1 MDGSDRAWGWIVNEH
16 PPVIGIDLGSSKVS
30 VVVGEMEEE
39 RLVVRGCGQATHDG
53 ARKGVIASLEEV
65 SQAVRVAAEE
75 AEAMASIPVE
85 VALVGIGGLPI
96 QGVPSTASVPV
107 TGRDHTVTSEDLQ
120 RALAACAQVAI
131 PEDYR
136 VLDIIPCGFALD
148 GQPGMDYPV
157 GMPGNRLD
165 ASAYVLY
172 ANRTHAETVEQAVNH
187 AAVALGRLVFEP
199 LAAGEA
205 VLTQDEKELGC
216 LLLDMGYA
224 TTDWVLFAEGAVAL
238 SGAVPIGGRHFT
250 ADLAAMLK
258 TTTAAA
264 ERSKRQI
271 GAALDREGLD
281 NAAVEVPALGGDGNQ
296 VHSAAFAAEILHER
310 ARDLFIGVHKVLVGH
325 GLDRIPRAGVV
336 LTGGASRLEG
346 LEEVAETIFGHRVRL
361 GVPRSLA
368 GLVEPVSGP
377 EWAVACGL
385 IRIHH
390 NRRNQVLTSRENRSS
405 IMAWLRNA
413 LGEFFEL
420 GGGHDRV

>member
-1 MDGSDRAWGWIVNEH
+1 MNEH
-16 PPVIGIDLGSSKVS
+16 HPVIGIDLGSSKVS
-30 VVVGEMEEE
+30 VVVGEMEDD
-39 RLVVRGCGQATHDG
+39 RLVVRGCGRATHDG
-53 ARKGVIASLEEV
+53 AKKGVIANLDEV

-75 AEAMASIPVE
+75 AEAMASLPVE
-85 VALVGIGGLPI
+85 FAQVGIGGLPI
-96 QGVPSTASVPV
+96 RGVPATASVPV
-107 TGRDHTVTSEDLQ
+107 TGRDHTVTPEDLE
-120 RALAACAQVAI
+120 RALAACAQVSI

-136 VLDIIPCGFALD
+136 VLDIISCGFALD
-148 GQPGMDYPV
+148 GQAGMDYPV
-157 GMPGNRLD
+157 GMPGTRLD
-165 ASAYVLY
+165 ATAYVLY

-187 AAVALGRLVFEP
+187 AAVALGRLAFEP
-199 LAAGEA
+199 LAAAEA
-205 VLTQDEKELGC
+205 VLTRDERELGC

-224 TTDWVLFAEGAVAL
+224 TTDWVLFGEGVVAL
-238 SGAVPIGGRHFT
+238 SGSVPVGGRHFT

-264 ERSKRQI
+264 ERSKRRI

-296 VHSAAFAAEILHER
+296 VHSASFAAEVLHER
-310 ARDLFIGVHKVLVGH
+310 ARDLFIGVHKVLVRQ

-336 LTGGASRLEG
+336 LTGGASKLDG

-361 GVPRSLA
+361 GAPRGLA

-377 EWAVACGL
+377 EWSVACGL
-385 IRIHH
+385 IRLHH
-390 NRRNQVLTSRENRSS
+390 SRRNQVLTSRTNRSS

-413 LGEFFEL
+413 LGEFFEM